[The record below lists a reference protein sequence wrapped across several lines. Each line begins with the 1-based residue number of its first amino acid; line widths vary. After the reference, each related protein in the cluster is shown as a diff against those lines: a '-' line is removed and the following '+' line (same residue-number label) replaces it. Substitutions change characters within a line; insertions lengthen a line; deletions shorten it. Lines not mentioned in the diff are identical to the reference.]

1 MQFKREKTRY
11 ELNRNYVIDLIYVN
25 VFNEMN
31 KNNRT
36 YKFIEESNQKLM
48 QTEQKSWNVNF
59 VEYWNGAI
67 SINWIE

>member
-11 ELNRNYVIDLIYVN
+11 ELNRNYVIYLIYFN

-59 VEYWNGAI
+59 VEY
-67 SINWIE
+67 

>member
-59 VEYWNGAI
+59 VEY
-67 SINWIE
+67 